1 MRHNICDLVSLTM
14 KNTAIPLMSVSFLLI
29 AGCTNS
35 YAKVREAVN
44 QAPDWYA
51 ARRAEI
57 RGEGYPDLSEVKELT
72 PSQLPGKTL
81 PATAARVDILQ
92 AYFDNSERAEPPAE
106 AGAQM
111 AALLTR
117 VEAGFADFPADPGF
131 LTQDEIAAIEA
142 AFNVPRVTEGL
153 KVRRK

>member
-1 MRHNICDLVSLTM
+1 M
-14 KNTAIPLMSVSFLLI
+14 KNTAIPLLSVSILLI
-29 AGCTNS
+29 AGCTS
-35 YAKVREAVN
+35 SFGRVREAIN
-44 QAPDWYA
+44 QAPDWYD

-57 RGEGYPDLSEVKELT
+57 RGEGYPVLAEVKEI
-72 PSQLPGKTL
+72 PKDQLPGKTL

-92 AYFDNSERAEPPAE
+92 AYFDSTERAEPPADA
-106 AGAQM
+106 AGQM

-117 VEAGFADFPADPGF
+117 VEAGFSDLPADPGF
-131 LTQDEIAAIEA
+131 LTQEEIAEIDA